1 MAKILVIDDDRT
13 DLDFVTEALQKE
25 HDVVTVDNWTFA
37 LHLIVKETFDLM
49 LVDIKLQGLNGDRL
63 VEALEHQIKDK
74 PLNIVLFSGIDE
86 RELQR
91 MTAELGVKG
100 YIHKPCPVGLFRIRI
115 DRFLRS

>member
-1 MAKILVIDDDRT
+1 MAKILVIDDSRT
-13 DLDFVTEALQKE
+13 DLDFVTDALQNE
-25 HDVVTVDNWTFA
+25 HEVVTADNWTFA

-49 LVDIKLQGLNGDRL
+49 LIDIKLPGLSGDKL
-63 VEALEHQIKDK
+63 VEALEHQLKDK

-100 YIHKPCPVGLFRIRI
+100 YIHKPCPVGLFSIRVN
-115 DRFLRS
+115 RFLR